1 MYQEDYL
8 RNYIKKSELRVFS
21 NRIKVRLSSELALKY
36 DMGAYTNFLTRIENE
51 MKMLDK
57 LKIKYPANA
66 KPILYIY
73 VVPDDNFI
81 ELLQM
86 PTLFSKNKKSG
97 GKPVTCYNIDG
108 FPLAY
113 GLSQNRLEN
122 KKTNN
127 LEIVDLENELHEL
140 SHIILSQFLLG
151 NQVIVEGIAETLPLY
166 GLNLEDKLEKHRQVI
181 TSLEE
186 NDIYSLKELL
196 NKQRDGSYGN
206 DSVLPNMT
214 CSFRLSYIS
223 SYLFIRGLLETIEE
237 KYLLSSTE
245 AINYLFSILR
255 GNRGYAN
262 EFLIYDIAD
271 TLELPHDE
279 LLTKKDMQNKA
290 LDSIKKLEGAEI

>member
-127 LEIVDLENELHEL
+127 LEIVDL
-140 SHIILSQFLLG
+140 
-151 NQVIVEGIAETLPLY
+151 
-166 GLNLEDKLEKHRQVI
+166 
-181 TSLEE
+181 
-186 NDIYSLKELL
+186 
-196 NKQRDGSYGN
+196 
-206 DSVLPNMT
+206 
-214 CSFRLSYIS
+214 
-223 SYLFIRGLLETIEE
+223 
-237 KYLLSSTE
+237 
-245 AINYLFSILR
+245 
-255 GNRGYAN
+255 
-262 EFLIYDIAD
+262 
-271 TLELPHDE
+271 
-279 LLTKKDMQNKA
+279 
-290 LDSIKKLEGAEI
+290 

>member
-8 RNYIKKSELRVFS
+8 RNYIKESELRVF
-21 NRIKVRLSSELALKY
+21 NDRIKVRLSSELAIKY
-36 DMGAYTNFLTRIENE
+36 DLGVYTNFLTKIENE

-57 LKIKYPANA
+57 LKVKYPANA

-73 VVPDDNFI
+73 VVPDDNFTF
-81 ELLQM
+81 LLQI
-86 PTLFSKNKKSG
+86 PTLFSKDKKSG
-97 GKPVTCYNIDG
+97 GKPVTCYDLDG

-113 GLSQNRLEN
+113 GLSQNCLEN
-122 KKTNN
+122 KETNN
-127 LEIVDLENELHEL
+127 LEIAALENELHEL
-140 SHIILSQFLLG
+140 SHIVLSQFLLG
-151 NQVIVEGIAETLPLY
+151 NQVISEGIAETLPLY
-166 GLNLEDKLEKHRQVI
+166 GLRLEEKFEKHKQVLA
-181 TSLEE
+181 TLEE
-186 NDIYSLKELL
+186 NNIYSLKELL

-223 SYLFIRGLLETIEE
+223 SYLLVRGLLERVEE

-245 AINYLFSILR
+245 SINYFFSILR

-271 TLELPHDE
+271 ALELSHDE
-279 LLTKKDMQNKA
+279 LLNKKDMQKKA
-290 LDSIKKLEGAEI
+290 LNSIRRLEM

>member
-8 RNYIKKSELRVFS
+8 RNYIKESELRVF
-21 NRIKVRLSSELALKY
+21 NDRIKVRLSRELAIKY
-36 DMGAYTNFLTRIENE
+36 DLGVYTNFLTRIENE

-73 VVPDDNFI
+73 VVPDDNFTF
-81 ELLQM
+81 LLQM

-97 GKPVTCYNIDG
+97 GKPVTCYDLDG

-113 GLSQNRLEN
+113 GLSQNCLEN
-122 KKTNN
+122 KNVEN
-127 LEIVDLENELHEL
+127 LENELHEL
-140 SHIILSQFLLG
+140 SHIVLSQFLLG
-151 NQVIVEGIAETLPLY
+151 NQVISEGIAETLPLY
-166 GLNLEDKLEKHRQVI
+166 GLRLEEKFEKHKQVI
-181 TSLEE
+181 ATLEGK
-186 NDIYSLKELL
+186 NIYSLKELL

-223 SYLFIRGLLETIEE
+223 SYLFVRGLLETVEE
-237 KYLLSSTE
+237 KYFLSTNE

-262 EFLIYDIAD
+262 DFFIYDIAD
-271 TLELPHDE
+271 ALELPPDE
-279 LLTKKDMQNKA
+279 LLNKKDIQRKA
-290 LDSIKKLEGAEI
+290 LNSIRRLEM

>member
-8 RNYIKKSELRVFS
+8 RNYIKKSELRIF
-21 NRIKVRLSSELALKY
+21 NERIKVRLSGELTLKY
-36 DMGAYTNFLTRIENE
+36 DMGVYTNFLTRIENE

-97 GKPVTCYNIDG
+97 GKSVVCYDLDG
-108 FPLAY
+108 FSLAY

-151 NQVIVEGIAETLPLY
+151 NQVISEGIAETLPLY
-166 GLNLEDKLEKHRQVI
+166 GLRLEEKFEKHRQVI

-186 NDIYSLKELL
+186 SDIYSLKELL

-206 DSVLPNMT
+206 DSTLPNMT

-271 TLELPHDE
+271 ALELPHDE
-279 LLTKKDMQNKA
+279 LLNKKDMQKKA
-290 LDSIKKLEGAEI
+290 LNSIRRLEM

>member
-8 RNYIKKSELRVFS
+8 RNYIKESELRVF
-21 NRIKVRLSSELALKY
+21 NDRIKVRLSRELAIKY
-36 DMGAYTNFLTRIENE
+36 DLGVYTNFLTRIENE

-73 VVPDDNFI
+73 VVPDDNFTF
-81 ELLQM
+81 LLQM
-86 PTLFSKNKKSG
+86 PTLFYKDKKSG
-97 GKPVTCYNIDG
+97 GKPVTCYDLDG

-113 GLSQNRLEN
+113 GLSQNCLEN
-122 KKTNN
+122 KETDN
-127 LEIVDLENELHEL
+127 LENELHEL
-140 SHIILSQFLLG
+140 SHIVLSQFLLG
-151 NQVIVEGIAETLPLY
+151 NQVISEGIAETLPLY
-166 GLNLEDKLEKHRQVI
+166 GLRLEEKFEKHKQVI
-181 TSLEE
+181 ATLEE
-186 NDIYSLKELL
+186 NNIYSLKELL

-206 DSVLPNMT
+206 DAVLSNMT

-223 SYLFIRGLLETIEE
+223 SYLFVRGLLERVEE
-237 KYLLSSTE
+237 KYLLPTTE

-271 TLELPHDE
+271 ALELSHDE
-279 LLTKKDMQNKA
+279 LLNKKDMQKKA
-290 LDSIKKLEGAEI
+290 LNSIRRLEM